1 MLRRRNV
8 AWQKAKRT
16 HCFQLIFSL
25 YKSIS
30 LSFFGFVLK
39 EMEKVV
45 FPIVAIDGDHGVD
58 DDGDDGEREEGEEC
72 FLYESAADAI
82 KFFSAAGDKSDV
94 EQ

>member
-1 MLRRRNV
+1 M
-8 AWQKAKRT
+8 
-16 HCFQLIFSL
+16 
-25 YKSIS
+25 
-30 LSFFGFVLK
+30 SFFGFVLK

-58 DDGDDGEREEGEEC
+58 DDGEREEGEEC

>member
-1 MLRRRNV
+1 MAKGNV
-8 AWQKAKRT
+8 NT
-16 HCFQLIFSL
+16 FFFQLILIFSL
-25 YKSIS
+25 YKS

-39 EMEKVV
+39 ETERVI
-45 FPIVAIDGDHGVD
+45 FLLIVI
-58 DDGDDGEREEGEEC
+58 DGDDGGGDDEDDGDSEREEGEEC

>member
-1 MLRRRNV
+1 M
-8 AWQKAKRT
+8 
-16 HCFQLIFSL
+16 S
-25 YKSIS
+25 S
-30 LSFFGFVLK
+30 FGFVLE

-45 FPIVAIDGDHGVD
+45 FLLIVIDGDDGGD
-58 DDGDDGEREEGEEC
+58 DEDDDDGEREEGEEC

>member
-1 MLRRRNV
+1 
-8 AWQKAKRT
+8 
-16 HCFQLIFSL
+16 
-25 YKSIS
+25 
-30 LSFFGFVLK
+30 
-39 EMEKVV
+39 MEKVV